1 MLQHLPL
8 NAGSRRGP
16 GRPMPCEFAA
26 REHRISA
33 WLALRLETPAV
44 VFCLSILY
52 RQLALYRR
60 NWSGS
65 VGLSRTSAAVF

>member
-1 MLQHLPL
+1 
-8 NAGSRRGP
+8 
-16 GRPMPCEFAA
+16 MPCEFAA
-26 REHRISA
+26 REHRRSA

-65 VGLSRTSAAVF
+65 VRLSRTSAAVF